1 MMWHQWTRQHKDSFF
16 SPPPPF
22 SFLEISPKAMLVDN
36 NVSICVYAC
45 KYVSVYQ
52 LEGEL
57 IRALGILLSSHTF
70 RTRTVLPKMEIEH

>member
-1 MMWHQWTRQHKDSFF
+1 
-16 SPPPPF
+16 
-22 SFLEISPKAMLVDN
+22 MLVVN